1 MANDGGLATVSK
13 RVYGGFLKPSCGTLK
28 HQLYNAHIH
37 KKLFNALGGIST
49 LDEKYDFTQEI
60 MFRSVARIHIPN
72 PPPPDELAEMNFADY
87 GRQAAF
93 PHLPDTFPRY
103 SVIVLLVVRK
113 GRQMADK
120 SADDP
125 DPMCSFLR
133 GAGYHSYG

>member
-1 MANDGGLATVSK
+1 MGRPKKSWI
-13 RVYGGFLKPSCGTLK
+13 TLK
-28 HQLYNAHIH
+28 RHLFKERIP
-37 KKLFNALGGIST
+37 KKLSNAVRPNEMNDREG
-49 LDEKYDFTQEI
+49 EFEQEI
-60 MFRSVARIHIPN
+60 VFRRVTKILISMTS
-72 PPPPDELAEMNFADY
+72 DELAGMNFADY